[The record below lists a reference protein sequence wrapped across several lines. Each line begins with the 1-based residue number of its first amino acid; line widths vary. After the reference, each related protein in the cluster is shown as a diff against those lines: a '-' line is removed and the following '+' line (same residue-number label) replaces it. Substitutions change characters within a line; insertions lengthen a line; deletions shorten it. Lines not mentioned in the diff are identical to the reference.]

1 MDVDD
6 KSGERVERVQALIQ
20 DGNGLQFIPK
30 EYVQPPGLRP
40 NLVNYKSSFAQVPVI
55 NLFNFQS
62 NNLDKIRQDVG
73 KACREWGVFQVI
85 NHEVPTRLLDDMRDI
100 GLKFFETPV
109 EHKLKYACKS
119 GSPTSEGYGS
129 KMLVKED
136 QVLDWRDYF
145 NHHTQPI
152 SRRNP
157 SCWPDDPPFYR
168 ETVQE
173 YSEQIKLLAQRLL
186 AVISESIGLK
196 STYIQDVISEPYQ
209 NITISYYPACPQ
221 PELALGL
228 QAHSDMG
235 AITLL
240 IQDEVGGLQV
250 LKEGEWITVQPLRDA
265 IVVNLGDQTQILTN
279 GTYKSA
285 EHRAIV
291 NAHKARLSVAT
302 FYDPSRQT
310 RIRPAP
316 ELVSKDSL
324 PRYREVL
331 YGDYVN
337 AWYTKG
343 PEGKRNIDELS
354 IKDEH
359 AFTL

>member
-196 STYIQDVISEPYQ
+196 STYIQDV
-209 NITISYYPACPQ
+209 
-221 PELALGL
+221 
-228 QAHSDMG
+228 
-235 AITLL
+235 
-240 IQDEVGGLQV
+240 